1 MRCSPGVGEE
11 GEERRR
17 ERKKEKK
24 QKGHALEIYGERSL
38 DLICFRLLALWFETV
53 TEENFSSLLVEEKK
67 KREREIVTSIFYP
80 NSLEIVRES
89 TTRMLPSWMR
99 GKRGITLRS
108 ADVIYERVKETPRGN
123 LSLLLSELLAL
134 FTRMIFEYF
143 RRNTYFVK
151 YLRTSDRNSRLFRDI
166 CDICRT
172 FERMGRRRGGLCET
186 IVKAKRKERMER
198 SIE

>member
-151 YLRTSDRNSRLFRDI
+151 YLHTSDRNSRLFRDI